1 MIDSAPQ
8 REVDQLEG
16 VLLPEQNMQ
25 PVAGHTAVMG
35 RLDEI
40 VSARRFPSAILLS
53 GPRGV
58 GKATLAFALTRR
70 ILTLT
75 GDEPAARI
83 DEQVSAGS
91 HPNLFVLRR
100 QPKDG
105 KGFYTVIRVDDV
117 RELRERL
124 HHTRG
129 RAGHRVA
136 IVDSIDDCNPSAANA
151 LLKTLEEPPPETLFL
166 LVSHRPGLLLP
177 TIRSRCLGMSL
188 RPLADA
194 EVRDVLSA
202 QRPDAALEHAVTL
215 AEGCPRRGF
224 EALALAAE
232 GALAALR
239 NWLRDPGRAAPAA
252 HLSIADALVAE
263 AGGAETSFARDL
275 IDGWLAAEAR
285 AAALAGPDGRRRLA
299 SANELWD
306 KAHALFADEESLNLD
321 ARQTLVAVFDA
332 IRRHVLTAASHL
344 EPL

>member
-1 MIDSAPQ
+1 VIDSAPQ
-8 REVDQLEG
+8 RESDQLDD
-16 VLLPEQNMQ
+16 VLLPEQNTQ
-25 PVAGHTAVMG
+25 PVMGHLAV
-35 RLDEI
+35 RSRIEEI
-40 VSARRFPSAILLS
+40 VAARRFPSAILLS
-53 GPRGV
+53 GPRGI

-91 HPNLFVLRR
+91 HPNFFVLRR

-105 KGFYTVIRVDDV
+105 KGFYTVIRVDEV
-117 RELRERL
+117 REIRERL

-151 LLKTLEEPPPETLFL
+151 LLKTLEEPPPDTLFL

-188 RPLADA
+188 RPLVDADVR
-194 EVRDVLSA
+194 EVLAA
-202 QRPDAALEHAVTL
+202 QRPDASLDHAVAL

-239 NWLRDPGRAAPAA
+239 KWLHAPGQGAPAA
-252 HLSIADALVAE
+252 HLRIADSLVAE
-263 AGGAETSFARDL
+263 AGGAETTFARDL

-285 AAALAGPDGRRRLA
+285 AAAIAGPDGRRRLA